1 MISAARLVAF
11 QAAKGLFRSKTLV
24 GSGLVAAFALAI
36 AVVMRV
42 NGLSGTERFETF
54 VAVLIVS
61 VAAPLV
67 SLLLGAWALGADRE
81 GGTLVFLFTRPIR
94 RSAVLLGRAA
104 AALAAAVGTMLVLTI
119 ACAIALG
126 GGLASLPSM
135 VLAVGLGTAALTSV
149 FVLLGTVFARAL
161 YVGLAYVALI
171 EGAVGSF
178 VTLNSGFTLT
188 QHARNLVVRW
198 SEARVLSDAQLAQD
212 AATSIVTLVV
222 ASLVMLAAASLWIET
237 REMGTRERVKGE

>member
-1 MISAARLVAF
+1 MSAARLVAF
-11 QAAKGLFRSKTLV
+11 QGANGLVRSKTLV
-24 GSGLVAAFALAI
+24 GAGLVALFALGI
-36 AVVMRV
+36 AVIMRV

-54 VAVLIVS
+54 VGVLLVS

-104 AALAAAVGTMLVLTI
+104 AALAAAVGTMLVLTV
-119 ACAIALG
+119 ACNLALG
-126 GGLASLPSM
+126 GGFSSLPRM
-135 VLAVGLGTAALTSV
+135 ALAVSLGTAALTSV
-149 FVLLGTVFARAL
+149 FVLLSTIFARAL
-161 YVGLAYVALI
+161 YVGLAYVALV

-198 SEARVLSDAQLAQD
+198 SESRILPDAQLAQSET
-212 AATSIVTLVV
+212 TSVLTLVV
-222 ASLVMLAAASLWIET
+222 AMLALLAAAAFWIET
-237 REMGTRERVKGE
+237 REMGTRDRVKGE